1 MVIHLGGLKNL
12 NNPGVWVFP
21 RLSVCLGLRLFAVYR
36 PWDRIGAAC
45 RPYSPKWATG
55 GVGGL

>member
-1 MVIHLGGLKNL
+1 MSCPACASGNQSEFSAEMVIHLGGLKNL

-36 PWDRIGAAC
+36 P
-45 RPYSPKWATG
+45 
-55 GVGGL
+55 